1 MTRIIGVRLA
11 AGRAAPLALGALAVA
26 LGLAPSL
33 AAEPTAADREVETFL
48 LEATIAE
55 DKPLGQ
61 GITGARKWRLE
72 QDGVTRV
79 AVFKTV
85 DEYRA
90 GNLRTTDMGFTAN
103 FSDSYKFDR
112 AAYLLDRRLGLGRVP
127 VVVVRSKNGVAG
139 AVIEWIDGCV
149 DEGARVEGEGPE
161 MTRRTVDLQQSLM
174 KLFDSLI
181 HNDDRNLGN
190 QLWCEDGVMRWI
202 DHSRAFRTTKDVQAG
217 FLNNPARLT
226 RAVHEALKSLDQAE
240 LEGMLG
246 DLMSK
251 KRIKAILAR
260 RDKIL
265 EKVDADLAAYGEL
278 AVYAVEELER

>member
-1 MTRIIGVRLA
+1 MRRSNRFVLTA
-11 AGRAAPLALGALAVA
+11 AATALVGAVVFLPAA
-26 LGLAPSL
+26 
-33 AAEPTAADREVETFL
+33 AAEPTTEDRAVEQFL
-48 LEATIAE
+48 LDSPIVE

-72 QDGVTRV
+72 GEGTVRK

-90 GNLRTTDMGFTAN
+90 GNIRTTDMPFTAN

-127 VVVVRSKNGVAG
+127 VVVLRSNSGVQG
-139 AVIEWIDGCV
+139 AVIEWIEDTV
-149 DEGARVEGEGPE
+149 DEGARVKGEGPE
-161 MTRRTVDLQQSLM
+161 MTRRQVDLQQSMM
-174 KLFDSLI
+174 KMFDSLI
-181 HNDDRNLGN
+181 SNDDRNLGN
-190 QLWCEDGVMRWI
+190 QLWAQDGSMRWI
-202 DHSRAFRTTKDVQAG
+202 DHSRAFRTTKDVQPP

-226 RAVHEALKSLDQAE
+226 REVHEE
-240 LEGMLG
+240 LESLGLTELTAMLG

-251 KRIKAILAR
+251 KRIKALLAR

-265 EKVDADLAAYGEL
+265 AKIDSDLEAYGEF
-278 AVYAVEELER
+278 AVYAVEELSE